1 MTPKRSW
8 PIAAAHTVFF
18 PTRRWPVFAP
28 AVSTCGGWKTAFRSG
43 ARPGCRSSPA
53 APDQGA
59 TRDQGSRCVDV
70 IARCPRSAGNVL
82 ATSMLALHQDSL
94 ERRSLARNE
103 LLFRQGDKVTAIYF
117 IEEGRLRL
125 ERGTFYGRV
134 VFLGTTPT
142 GEFFVEAALF
152 ADTFHCEAVATEPS
166 RVRVYPKA
174 MVLNALRTDPASAM
188 SFLAD
193 VAHQVIELRQRLE
206 LMKVRSAK
214 ERLML
219 YLDAI

>member
-1 MTPKRSW
+1 MTPKRSG

-18 PTRRWPVFAP
+18 PTRRWPRFAP
-28 AVSTCGGWKTAFRSG
+28 AVSTCAGWKTAFQSG

-125 ERGTFYGRV
+125 ERRTFDGRLL
-134 VFLGTTPT
+134 FLGTTPA
-142 GEFFVEAALF
+142 GGVFVAGG
-152 ADTFHCEAVATEPS
+152 
-166 RVRVYPKA
+166 
-174 MVLNALRTDPASAM
+174 
-188 SFLAD
+188 
-193 VAHQVIELRQRLE
+193 RLC
-206 LMKVRSAK
+206 A
-214 ERLML
+214 
-219 YLDAI
+219 